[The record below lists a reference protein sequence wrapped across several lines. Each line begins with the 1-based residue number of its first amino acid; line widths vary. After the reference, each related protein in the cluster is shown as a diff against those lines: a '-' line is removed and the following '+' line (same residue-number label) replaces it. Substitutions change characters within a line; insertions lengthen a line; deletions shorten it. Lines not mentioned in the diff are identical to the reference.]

1 MFDTKTAV
9 SIFSQLRTLVR
20 SGDATTNPSTGPDE
34 FDNLLGIG
42 SGKYGMTIETS
53 AALGTVTQ
61 LLGGGKYANVKLGI
75 GPFPVYSS
83 SVKGGIEPGGS
94 GVYISNKV
102 PALDQAAAWQYLSY
116 I

>member
-1 MFDTKTAV
+1 M
-9 SIFSQLRTLVR
+9 R

-34 FDNLLGIG
+34 YDNLLGIG

-61 LLGGGKYANVKLGI
+61 LLGGGQYSNVKLGV

-83 SVKGGIEPGGS
+83 SVQGGIEPGGS

-102 PALDQAAAWQYLSY
+102 PALDQAAAWTYLSY